1 MKETTRLNRRSFL
14 AGIAA
19 ASGAAILA
27 ACGGETAP
35 TVAPTVA
42 ARTGTT
48 AAGAGTT
55 AAGAGG
61 TVSSGA
67 GTTAANTGMAVS
79 TTAGN
84 AAAGAGTTAAGA
96 GMAVSTAAGNTA
108 AGAGTTAANTGM
120 AAGTTAA
127 GAGTG
132 ASTAAATTG
141 GTAAAAPAVRRL
153 AATKLRV
160 AQFGSAENGMLTQ
173 RLLNDFKKVQP
184 DVTVEVQAI
193 PAPDWDGFAAKLLT
207 QIAGG
212 DIPDV
217 YIVATEALQL
227 FAGRKLISPITD
239 LVMRDKAQ
247 LQEFFSDVHPALIE
261 AMMYDGQ
268 LYSMPDNFNAANIF
282 YSKGAFQKKGVP
294 EPNDNWTKDD
304 FLAAAPKLITRAGNR
319 TTEYAYFWT
328 NRMWGGALPWMFTN
342 GSNVLTE
349 EKFAG
354 GESLWSTFY
363 PNDPAAKGRQGGIK
377 WARAQANSPAN
388 VEAVQL
394 LADMTQKLN
403 AAPSPTE
410 ADSSSSQIITTFANK
425 QLAMYVGGGFL
436 VRSLEQAGVKPDDY
450 GVTFM
455 PKWKGQR
462 HQFGT
467 AGYVISDRSP
477 NKEAAWELLKW
488 RISKDVMAANFK
500 DAASVRSRRSQA
512 QALFEGTYNFKGYKT
527 FYDTLDKFPDTAP
540 IPQPPQANAVTQIFT
555 KYVGLAVLGEQPV
568 QMAMDNMQ
576 RELTEALNRPI

>member
-1 MKETTRLNRRSFL
+1 MKTTRLDRRSFL

-19 ASGAAILA
+19 TTGAAILA
-27 ACGGETAP
+27 ACGGET
-35 TVAPTVA
+35 VAPTTASNA
-42 ARTGTT
+42 ATAVRSAATGVSGAAGTT
-48 AAGAGTT
+48 GAGAATTASGAGAG
-55 AAGAGG
+55 
-61 TVSSGA
+61 V
-67 GTTAANTGMAVS
+67 
-79 TTAGN
+79 
-84 AAAGAGTTAAGA
+84 GTTAAGA
-96 GMAVSTAAGNTA
+96 GMAVSTTA
-108 AGAGTTAANTGM
+108 AGAGTAAAP
-120 AAGTTAA
+120 AATPATTATVA
-127 GAGTG
+127 TGAG
-132 ASTAAATTG
+132 TAAATTG
-141 GTAAAAPAVRRL
+141 GMGAAAPAVRRL
-153 AATKLRV
+153 GAAKLRV
-160 AQFGSAENGMLTQ
+160 AQFGSAENAMLTQ
-173 RLLNDFKKVQP
+173 KLLNDFKKVQP
-184 DVTVEVQAI
+184 DITVEVTGI

-207 QIAGG
+207 QIAAG
-212 DIPDV
+212 DVPDV

-227 FAGRKLISPITD
+227 FAGRKLISPISE

-247 LQEFFSDVHPALIE
+247 LQEFFTDVHPSLIE

-268 LYSMPDNFNAANIF
+268 LYSLPDNFNAANIF

-304 FLAAAPKLITRAGNR
+304 FANAAPKLITTAGNR

-342 GSNVLTE
+342 GSNILTE
-349 EKFAG
+349 EKFSG

-377 WARAQANSPAN
+377 WARAQANSAAN
-388 VEAVQL
+388 VEAVQFL
-394 LADMTQKLN
+394 TDLTQKIK

-436 VRSLEQAGVKPDDY
+436 VRSLDQAGVKPDEY

-467 AGYVISDRSP
+467 AGYVISDKSA

-488 RISKDVMAANFK
+488 RIAKETMAANYK
-500 DAASVRSRRSQA
+500 DAASIRTRRSQA
-512 QALFEGTYNFKGYKT
+512 QPLFEGTYGFKGYKT
-527 FYDTLDKFPDTAP
+527 FYDTLDKFPDTGP

-576 RELTEALNRPI
+576 RELTDALNRPV